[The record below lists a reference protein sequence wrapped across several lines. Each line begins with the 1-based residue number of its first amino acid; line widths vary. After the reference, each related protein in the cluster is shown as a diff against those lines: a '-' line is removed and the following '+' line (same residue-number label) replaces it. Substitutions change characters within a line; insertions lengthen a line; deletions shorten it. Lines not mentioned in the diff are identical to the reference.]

1 MSTYVPRTCTEVSLS
16 GTAEA
21 SQPLSFFRNRGA
33 YVLLGDPGTGKTT
46 EFKTEREALGDAA
59 VYVSARD
66 FIAFPVESRP
76 EWRGKTLFID
86 GLDEMRAGVRDA
98 RTPLDQVRGRLDQL
112 GRPSYRISCREADWL
127 GANDLQSL
135 TAITPNSQITVLR
148 LDPLGDEEVGK
159 FLSARL
165 SPIAIQDFMDKA
177 RSPSLGALLYNPQ
190 TLTMLAEATTDGHWP
205 ESRLATFEM
214 ACKRMAEE
222 RNTEHLVGAGPGL
235 TESVLDGA
243 GYLSALYLLA
253 DLPGFLSVPVAN
265 VSPLAHLNEISVL
278 PAPLTQEYLERA
290 LKTRLFTGAEEQ
302 GQSPLHRHIGEF
314 LGGRHLARLIDNGLP
329 ASRVVALM
337 TSPSDGRVVTP
348 LRGLSAWLAALSP
361 NARQLLIDADPVG
374 VGLYGDMG
382 DFSTEEKGSLLK
394 SLATFADQG
403 SLFGHEGRD
412 GRVDGFRDNTAWA
425 FRSLASA
432 DMADSIGELI
442 SSLET
447 GYRQDRVMEFILR
460 VLSEADDP
468 ELLSLANLESALLV
482 VLRDPAWPPHVR
494 KCALRAY
501 LHIAPDGDA
510 KAHTLLRLLEDINNR
525 TVSDPDD
532 DLRGDLLRHLYP
544 TWLTPSQVWRHV
556 QSRNR
561 PNYFGL
567 FARFWRFGVLE
578 QSSDHDIAELLDS
591 GCENRSQLSAA
602 LEQSRFGDLFFLLLD
617 RGLEAWGDGLDSS
630 RLYDWL
636 EAPRRSQRLRDVGE
650 EAVQRIRVWLE
661 ARPQVQKSV
670 FLTWIRRR
678 ESNERFEI
686 HKHWNCNALHQS
698 RPPTDFGV
706 WCLDKA
712 VEFVDAEP
720 FAAQELLRQSYR
732 SLDDPSISEGL
743 TLEFLD
749 SRTKGHDLL
758 AARLN
763 QLRNPPPPSEERGRW
778 EREQRDWTA
787 QREEDERQTRIEWE
801 AELRLHEAELSENR
815 YSPPNLHTLA
825 LVYFGVL
832 GGSDEGVPPDGR
844 ISEFIGG
851 DPHLVDAVMAGL
863 QRTVLRDDLPEPE
876 ETISLRS
883 KFPSSWL
890 AFPVLASMQLLHQ
903 NDPARLD
910 AIDDEQKR
918 KALAIRYCVADSEMQ
933 SATSPCH
940 DRWLHQNS
948 ELVLDVLYQC
958 SVTALREGEDYL
970 PGLND
975 LDRVAG
981 LEDRVHSI
989 RIRLLR
995 ALSVRATSKQLPLLD
1010 RLLGQ
1015 VLRFPDTSG
1024 LAALVEKKLGAKS
1037 TTDAQRVRWL
1047 AVNSLLS
1054 PQEQR
1059 QPLREFVGYNNE
1071 RTRHLAEFLR
1081 GSSEND
1087 RFGPSV
1093 MGSCSE
1099 PALLRDVIKMLG
1111 RLYGPLMVNGL
1122 VTLEVDASDR
1132 IASLIARLGSL
1143 SGNEAHQALANLVD
1157 DPKLSEWQNYLKR
1170 TLESQ
1175 RVLIGDASYIH
1186 PSMEQVQQTLDNGPP
1201 ANAADLA
1208 ALVTE
1213 RMNELR
1219 FRLRG
1224 DNSNIWRPFWNEDS
1238 YGRPDSSKPEA
1249 SCRDAIL
1256 DLLRNELPSGV
1267 TAEPERNYAAGTRA
1281 DITVS
1286 YGDFNI
1292 PIELKKDT
1300 NDSLWSGLRDQLIG
1314 QYTTDPATDGHGIYI
1329 PLWFGLE
1336 DPKITPPPTG
1346 HRPTTAEELQ
1356 QRLEKE
1362 LTPDEARKISVI
1374 VLDVTKPGE

>member
-1 MSTYVPRTCTEVSLS
+1 MTTYVPRTCTEVSLG

-21 SQPLSFFRNRGA
+21 SQPLNFFRNRDA
-33 YVLLGDPGTGKTT
+33 FVLLGDPGSGKTT
-46 EFKTEREALGDAA
+46 EFKTEREALGDTA

-66 FIAFPVESRP
+66 FITFPVGSHP
-76 EWRGKTLFID
+76 EWQGKTLFID
-86 GLDEMRAGVRDA
+86 GLDEVRAGVRDA
-98 RTPLDQVRGRLDQL
+98 RTPLDVVRGQLDQL
-112 GRPSYRISCREADWL
+112 GRPSFRISCREADWL

-135 TAITPNSQITVLR
+135 TAISPNTQITVLR
-148 LDPLGDEEVGK
+148 LDPLSDEEVGE
-159 FLSARL
+159 FLSTRL

-190 TLTMLAEATTDGHWP
+190 TLIMLAEATMDGNWP
-205 ESRLATFEM
+205 EGRLATFEM

-222 RNTEHLVGAGPGL
+222 QNSEHLVGAASVQ
-235 TESVLDGA
+235 TECVLDGA

-265 VSPLAHLNEISVL
+265 VSPLAHLNEISVV

-314 LGGRHLARLIDNGLP
+314 LGGRYLARLIDNGLP

-361 NARQLLIDADPVG
+361 DARQLLIDADPVG

-382 DFSTEEKGSLLK
+382 DFSTDEKGSLLK

-432 DMADSIGELI
+432 DMADSIRELI

-447 GYRQDRVMEFILR
+447 GYQQDRVMEFILR
-460 VLSEADDP
+460 VLSEADEP
-468 ELLSLANLESALLV
+468 ELLSQADLESDLLV
-482 VLRDPAWPPHVR
+482 ILRDPTWPPHVR
-494 KCALRAY
+494 ESSLRAY

-510 KAHTLLRLLEDINNR
+510 KAHTLLRFLEDIHNR

-532 DLRGDLLRHLYP
+532 DLRGDLLRYLYP
-544 TWLTPSQVWRHV
+544 TWVPPSEVWKYV
-556 QSRNR
+556 TSRNR
-561 PNYFGL
+561 PNYFGH
-567 FARFWRFGVLE
+567 FARFWRFDLLNL
-578 QSSDHDIAELLDS
+578 SSDKHIAELLDS
-591 GCENRSQLSAA
+591 FCRNRSQLSAA
-602 LEQSRFGDLFFLLLD
+602 LEQARFEDLFFLLLD
-617 RGLEAWGDGLDSS
+617 RGLEVWGDGLGAS

-636 EAPRRSQRLRDVGE
+636 ETPRRSQILRSVGE
-650 EAVQRIRVWLE
+650 EAAQQIRTWLE
-661 ARPQVQKSV
+661 VRPHTQKSV
-670 FLTWIRRR
+670 FLTWIKRH
-678 ESNERFEI
+678 ESNERNETYE
-686 HKHWNCNALHQS
+686 HWNCNALHRS
-698 RPPTDFGV
+698 KPPADFGP
-706 WCLDKA
+706 WCLEKA
-712 VEFVDAEP
+712 MDLVDTEP

-732 SLDDPSISEGL
+732 SLEDPSISEGL

-758 AARLN
+758 ATRLD
-763 QLRNPPPPSEERGRW
+763 QLRNPPPPRDEISEWKRELDDRLAQYDAERRQQVADWQALLRSIEVELRENRAAPHILHNLAKVYFALFIEVEER
-778 EREQRDWTA
+778 
-787 QREEDERQTRIEWE
+787 
-801 AELRLHEAELSENR
+801 
-815 YSPPNLHTLA
+815 A
-825 LVYFGVL
+825 LPK
-832 GGSDEGVPPDGR
+832 ER
-844 ISEFIGG
+844 ISEFVGG
-851 DPHLVDAVMAGL
+851 DVLLVDAVLTAL
-863 QRTVLRDDLPEPE
+863 QGSVFREDLPDAET
-876 ETISLRS
+876 TISL
-883 KFPSSWL
+883 SSESRHHNL
-890 AFPVLASMQLLHQ
+890 AYPVLASMNMLQT
-903 NDPARLD
+903 DSPTRLD
-910 AIDDEQKR
+910 ALDDERKR
-918 KALAIRYCVADSEMQ
+918 KALAIRYCVADTPTQ
-933 SATSPCH
+933 DATALCH
-940 DRWLHQNS
+940 DRWLSQNPDP
-948 ELVLDVLYQC
+948 VLEVLYQC
-958 SVTALREGEDYL
+958 AVAALRAGEVHP

-975 LDRVAG
+975 LDRVGG
-981 LEDRVHSI
+981 LEDRIHKI

-995 ALSVRATSKQLPLLD
+995 ALSVRAASQQMPLLD

-1015 VLRFPDTSG
+1015 ALRYPDTAALS
-1024 LAALVEKKLGAKS
+1024 ALVEKKLKAKS
-1037 TTDAQRVRWL
+1037 ATDAQRVRWL

-1054 PQEQR
+1054 PQEHR
-1059 QPLREFVGYNNE
+1059 QSLREFVGYNND

-1081 GSSEND
+1081 GASE
-1087 RFGPSV
+1087 
-1093 MGSCSE
+1093 MGNCSE
-1099 PALLRDVIKMLG
+1099 PALLMDVIQMLG

-1132 IASLIARLGSL
+1132 VASLIARLGSL

-1157 DPKLSEWQNYLKR
+1157 DPELAEWQNYLKR

-1175 RVLIGDASYIH
+1175 RVLIGDASYVH
-1186 PSMEQVQQTLDNGPP
+1186 PSMEQVQHTLDNGPP

-1213 RMNELR
+1213 RINELCL
-1219 FRLRG
+1219 RLRG
-1224 DNSNIWRPFWNEDS
+1224 DNSNMWRPFWNEDS
-1238 YGRPDSSKPEA
+1238 YGRPDSSKPEE

-1256 DLLRNELPSGV
+1256 DFLRNELPSGV
-1267 TAEPERNYAAGTRA
+1267 TAEPERSYAAGTRA

-1286 YGDFNI
+1286 IGDFNI

-1300 NDSLWSGLRDQLIG
+1300 NDSLWSGLRDQLID
-1314 QYTTDPATDGHGIYI
+1314 QYAKDPATDGHGIYV